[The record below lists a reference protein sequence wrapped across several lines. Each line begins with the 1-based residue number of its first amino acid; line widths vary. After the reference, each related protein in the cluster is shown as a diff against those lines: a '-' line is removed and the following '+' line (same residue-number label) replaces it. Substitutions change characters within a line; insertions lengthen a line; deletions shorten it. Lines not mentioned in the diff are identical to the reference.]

1 MLTNCQSLLFSPTK
15 NKHLYIIF
23 VEKVTLIITG
33 KAPNIPNYIE
43 NIIKVYTNGATDLN
57 IFIYF
62 CIYLCFYVVQS

>member
-43 NIIKVYTNGATDLN
+43 NIIKV
-57 IFIYF
+57 
-62 CIYLCFYVVQS
+62 